1 MTSEL
6 PSPAI
11 ADVDLG
17 TVLSALADPLRRGII
32 VDLARGD
39 GLDITGERACGSF
52 ALPVAKS
59 TRTYHWRILRE
70 AGLIWQ
76 RNAGNGTFVRLR
88 RDGTGQR
95 IRTTRDVG
103 AHAVL
108 RAERARCAGRA
119 TRAMRRTVAHACHR
133 ARAAAT
139 ARGERERLT
148 RWNAGR

>member
-11 ADVDLG
+11 EDVDLG

-32 VDLARGD
+32 TELARGN
-39 GLDITGERACGSF
+39 GLGIRGERACGSF

-70 AGLIWQ
+70 AGLIRQ

-88 RDGTGQR
+88 RDEFDARFPCLLDLIVDLTPSRSAGDG
-95 IRTTRDVG
+95 G
-103 AHAVL
+103 APAPSP
-108 RAERARCAGRA
+108 RPPG
-119 TRAMRRTVAHACHR
+119 
-133 ARAAAT
+133 
-139 ARGERERLT
+139 
-148 RWNAGR
+148 